1 MSMLQLISY
10 FSYFCVLFLGMV
22 MYLNEVETKRKQ
34 KVTATFND
42 QKKLGSFKLFHYSF
56 FTNFKLKL

>member
-1 MSMLQLISY
+1 MFMLLLIIR
-10 FSYFCVLFLGMV
+10 VLGMV
-22 MYLNEVETKRKQ
+22 MYVNEVEMKRKQ